1 MTSLLLLLTIQC
13 NYSFMGYPTTNV
25 SVIMRGDGL
34 FDRMATIDMQGR
46 LHQESLTVEQAAS
59 DELLHGWISKEFPDR
74 AVEIFIYKTKQQSG
88 DSRLINHNVP
98 AGQEMWG
105 TCTQT
110 PSSF

>member
-1 MTSLLLLLTIQC
+1 MTSFLLMLTIQC

-25 SVIMRGDGL
+25 TVTMSQDGH
-34 FDRMATIDMQGR
+34 FDRTASIDMQGR
-46 LHQESLTVEQAAS
+46 IHQESLTVETAAS
-59 DELLHGWISKEFPDR
+59 DELLHGWISKEMPDR
-74 AVEIFIYKTKQQSG
+74 AVEMIIYKNRQQNG

-110 PSSF
+110 PQK